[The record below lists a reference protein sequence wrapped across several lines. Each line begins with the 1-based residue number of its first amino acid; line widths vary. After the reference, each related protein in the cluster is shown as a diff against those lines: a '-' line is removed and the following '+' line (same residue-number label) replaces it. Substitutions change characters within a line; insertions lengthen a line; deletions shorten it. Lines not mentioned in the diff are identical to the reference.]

1 MLWHVFVFGGVQLRL
16 TDSLEEVLFAVD
28 TVSAGEALLCQL
40 WLTVATFQTLAVPV
54 TVQHLQDE
62 AVHDV
67 LTATR
72 THRDIWKTQQQQQ

>member
-40 WLTVATFQTLAVPV
+40 
-54 TVQHLQDE
+54 
-62 AVHDV
+62 
-67 LTATR
+67 
-72 THRDIWKTQQQQQ
+72 